1 MKRKKPAP
9 ITEPYNAAL
18 TPLPDWNGFCSP
30 FDCLFRMTADLHL
43 TRMHRLLHGVRRGFL
58 ILTAL
63 GDFPLRA
70 ANLIWDGDTDTTFN
84 NAANWVGGVAPANS
98 ITTDFVTFTA
108 TATTFQP
115 VLDTGYSVSGLSL
128 AGGTTFSGTGTLT
141 VGSSG
146 LLATGTNTISV
157 AAIRLGANATVNVA
171 GPTTTFTSH
180 LDTNGF
186 NLNFIRSGGANTGS
200 LSIANTIISGSGAV
214 TVNGSSG
221 TNAVIVN
228 SANTF
233 TGTLSL
239 VAVNYQF
246 TNLQNGGVDSS
257 FGAGTGD
264 VILAGASSFMVMTNT
279 GAGGSTDR
287 LFRANTTGSVTIVNN
302 GTGALHFNHTGTYG
316 SLDLTLRG
324 TYTGAS
330 NTFAS
335 TITGAAAVTK
345 QDAGTWSLTSTSN
358 SYTGATRIN
367 GGVLVVASL
376 ANGGFNSSIGAAA
389 NTVGLLE
396 FGGGT
401 LRYTGTTAQST
412 DRLFTINTAGATLDA
427 SGTGTGTMQWTNP
440 ATISSGTGAGGRTL
454 TLTGTNTGNNLLA
467 GTLGNSSGGG
477 LLSIVKSGTGTWIL
491 SGNNTYDG
499 TTSVNAGL
507 LIVNGNQS
515 AANGNISIADGATL
529 AGSGTLG
536 ATAVSGVSAGN
547 GTDVLTAGLVVTGD
561 VGDSVG
567 TLSFSGDATVSHVT
581 WLVDLVQDA
590 NGIADLINVNGALTL
605 NNVSLSL
612 ATEGL
617 FTPGNT
623 YTIAQFTSLT
633 GTFNSLAQGAF
644 LSGYQI
650 SYGPTTITLT
660 AVPEPSTLLSL
671 TGLGALG
678 LWWRRRKSR

>member
-1 MKRKKPAP
+1 M
-9 ITEPYNAAL
+9 
-18 TPLPDWNGFCSP
+18 S
-30 FDCLFRMTADLHL
+30 ADSHL
-43 TRMHRLLHGVRRGFL
+43 TRTSRLFLELVRGPFIL
-58 ILTAL
+58 IVL
-63 GDFPLRA
+63 GRLPLAA
-70 ANLIWDGDTDTTFN
+70 ANLTWDGDTDTTFN
-84 NAANWVGGVAPANS
+84 NAANWVGDVAPANS
-98 ITTDFVTFTA
+98 VATDFVTFTGTP
-108 TATTFQP
+108 TAFQP
-115 VLDTGYSVSGLSL
+115 VLDANYSVSGISL
-128 AGGTTFSGTGTLT
+128 AGGTTLSGAGTLT
-141 VGSSG
+141 IGTGG
-146 LLATGTNTISV
+146 LLATGTNTISL

-171 GPTTTFTSH
+171 GPTTTFTSQ

-186 NLNFIRSGGANTGS
+186 NLNFIRAGGANTGS

-221 TNAVIVN
+221 SNAVIVN
-228 SANTF
+228 SANSF

-257 FGAGTGD
+257 FGAGSGD

-287 LFRANTTGSVTIVNN
+287 LFRANTTGSVTITNN
-302 GTGALHFNHTGTYG
+302 GNGALHFNNTGTYG
-316 SLDLTLRG
+316 GLDLTLRG
-324 TYTGAS
+324 SYTGAS

-335 TITGAAAVTK
+335 VITGAANVTK
-345 QDAGTWSLTSTSN
+345 QDAGTWSLASTSS

-376 ANGGFNSSIGAAA
+376 ANGGSNSSIGAAA

-401 LRYTGTTAQST
+401 LRYAGTTAQST
-412 DRLFTINTAGATLDA
+412 NRLFTINTAGATLDA

-440 ATISSGTGAGGRTL
+440 AAISSGTGASGRTL

-467 GTLGNSSGGG
+467 GALGNSSNGG
-477 LLSIVKSGTGTWIL
+477 LLSVVKNGVGTWIL
-491 SGNNTYDG
+491 SGNNAYGG
-499 TTSVNAGL
+499 TTTVNAGL
-507 LIVNGNQS
+507 LLVNGNQS
-515 AANGNISIADGATL
+515 AANGNLSIADGATL

-536 ATAVSGVSAGN
+536 ATVVTGVSGGT
-547 GTDVLTAGLVVTGD
+547 GTDLLTAGPVVAGD
-561 VGDSVG
+561 AVDSVG
-567 TLSFSGDATVSHVT
+567 TLSFSGNATMSHVT
-581 WLVDLVQDA
+581 WLVDLVQDTD
-590 NGIADLINVNGALTL
+590 GLADLIQVNDALSL

-617 FTPGNT
+617 FTPGNS
-623 YTIAQFTSLT
+623 YTIARFTSLT